1 MINIEVQKKKKKKKK
16 KKKSKEFFI
25 ISLLEFGLEIYKI
38 YSRKKIKA
46 PSWIYG
52 SIYTE

>member
-16 KKKSKEFFI
+16 KWKVFFI

-46 PSWIYG
+46 PS
-52 SIYTE
+52 